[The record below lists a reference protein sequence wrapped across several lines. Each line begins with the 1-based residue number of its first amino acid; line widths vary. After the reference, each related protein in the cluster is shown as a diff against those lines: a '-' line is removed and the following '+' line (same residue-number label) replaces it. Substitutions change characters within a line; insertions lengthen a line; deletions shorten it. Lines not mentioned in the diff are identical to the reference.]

1 MLEKDIEA
9 RLKRGVE
16 QAGGLCLKWVSPG
29 CTGVMDRIVLLPGGK
44 VIFVELK
51 KPGGRLSERQKY
63 MASKMTALGLDVRCL
78 WTMEAVEYF
87 VQDLRD
93 NQAMQRI
100 TEDLRRVRRHGI

>member
-16 QAGGLCLKWVSPG
+16 RAGGLCLKWVSPG
-29 CTGVMDRIVLLPGGK
+29 CTGVMDRIVLLPGGR

-63 MASKMTALGLDVRCL
+63 MADKMKAIGLDVRCL
-78 WTMEAVEYF
+78 W
-87 VQDLRD
+87 D
-93 NQAMQRI
+93 MQQI
-100 TEDLRRVRRHGI
+100 EDFLDEVTRGEI

>member
-16 QAGGLCLKWVSPG
+16 RAGGLCLKWVSPG
-29 CTGVMDRIVLLPGGK
+29 CTGVMDRIVLLPGGR

-63 MASKMTALGLDVRCL
+63 MADVLRDLGLTVWCL
-78 WTMEAVEYF
+78 WDAERVDSF
-87 VQDLRD
+87 LRGVI
-93 NQAMQRI
+93 NG
-100 TEDLRRVRRHGI
+100 GIHTS

>member
-29 CTGVMDRIVLLPGGK
+29 CTGVMDRIVLLPGGR

-51 KPGGRLSERQKY
+51 KPGGRESERQKY
-63 MASKMTALGLDVRCL
+63 MARKMSALGLDVRCL
-78 WTMEAVEYF
+78 WNNEQVDDFLREVSRGAVC
-87 VQDLRD
+87 
-93 NQAMQRI
+93 
-100 TEDLRRVRRHGI
+100 TT

>member
-16 QAGGLCLKWVSPG
+16 RAGGLCLKWVSPG
-29 CTGVMDRIVLLPGGK
+29 CTGVMDRIVLLPGGR

-63 MASKMTALGLDVRCL
+63 MAAKLKALGLDVRCL
-78 WTMEAVEYF
+78 WNAQQVTDF
-87 VQDLRD
+87 V
-93 NQAMQRI
+93 NEVSSGAI
-100 TEDLRRVRRHGI
+100 

>member
-29 CTGVMDRIVLLPGGK
+29 CTGVMDRIVLLPGGR

-51 KPGGRLSERQKY
+51 KPSGRESERQKY
-63 MASKMTALGLDVRCL
+63 MARKMSALGLDVRCL
-78 WTMEAVEYF
+78 WNNEQVDGFLREVSQGAVCP
-87 VQDLRD
+87 
-93 NQAMQRI
+93 
-100 TEDLRRVRRHGI
+100 T

>member
-16 QAGGLCLKWVSPG
+16 RAGGLCLKFVSPG
-29 CTGVMDRIVLLPGGK
+29 CTGVMDRIVLLPGGR

-63 MASKMTALGLDVRCL
+63 MRGEIAALGTPVVCL
-78 WTMEAVEYF
+78 WTVEAVDDFLEA
-87 VQDLRD
+87 VCDGVCTPQLSKGG
-93 NQAMQRI
+93 
-100 TEDLRRVRRHGI
+100 H

>member
-29 CTGVMDRIVLLPGGK
+29 CTGVMDRIVLLPGGR

-51 KPGGRLSERQKY
+51 KPGGQRSKRQEWMAIKLVRLNMRVE
-63 MASKMTALGLDVRCL
+63 CL
-78 WTMEAVEYF
+78 CSAEAVDAF
-87 VQDLRD
+87 LR
-93 NQAMQRI
+93 
-100 TEDLRRVRRHGI
+100 EVVCGGICAP